1 MDGMD
6 YLRYVMAL
14 IFVLALMGGL
24 YLILKHFG
32 YNGVTQARTQRRL
45 RVIEALPLDGRR
57 RAILLRRDDQ
67 EHLVI
72 LGASGETV
80 VETNI
85 KTISSPSPIGPD
97 DSSSSSS
104 TTA

>member
-1 MDGMD
+1 MEWHD
-6 YLRYVMAL
+6 YLKFLAAL

-24 YLILKHFG
+24 AMLLKRLG
-32 YNGVTQARTQRRL
+32 LNGTGIMAPSDKRRL
-45 RVIEALPLDGRR
+45 KVVEILPLDARR
-57 RAILLRRDDQ
+57 RAILLRRDDT

-85 KTISSPSPIGPD
+85 PSPEKKTDGQPN
-97 DSSSSSS
+97 S
-104 TTA
+104 A

>member
-1 MDGMD
+1 MDWTD

-24 YLILKHFG
+24 FLTL
-32 YNGVTQARTQRRL
+32 RRL
-45 RVIEALPLDGRR
+45 GLGNVNMMSAKRRLQVVEILPIDARR
-57 RAILLRRDDQ
+57 RAVILRRDDK

-72 LGASGETV
+72 LGPSGETV

-85 KTISSPSPIGPD
+85 SESNNDKQ
-97 DSSSSSS
+97 
-104 TTA
+104 